1 MDMSFLEKL
10 FFSEKIIVAAA
21 ATSDWPTSL
30 KKRLKKCNFMYLK
43 IFFNVPK
50 AVSVLKLSYILKI
63 LKNTIFLDKK
73 VINMGSMSKKDILST
88 QYIIIT
94 LFGRGGGGLSPFGAT
109 FL

>member
-1 MDMSFLEKL
+1 
-10 FFSEKIIVAAA
+10 
-21 ATSDWPTSL
+21 
-30 KKRLKKCNFMYLK
+30 MYLK
-43 IFFNVPK
+43 IFLNVPK

-88 QYIIIT
+88 QYILIM

-109 FL
+109 FLLKVSP